1 METGGRRKRILT
13 SKAREFDILDELAT
27 SEDEGNDTDFF
38 PEVIPLPDSD
48 DTLSGTES
56 DEPAPAPAQA
66 PPKRGRGRPP
76 KTQAAATKGNVFIVD
91 FLSCRTHFALQ
102 NLHSGSLQV
111 IPMVLGG

>member
-1 METGGRRKRILT
+1 M
-13 SKAREFDILDELAT
+13 
-27 SEDEGNDTDFF
+27 DFF

-56 DEPAPAPAQA
+56 DEPAPALAQA
-66 PPKRGRGRPP
+66 PPKHGRGRPLSL
-76 KTQAAATKGNVFIVD
+76 KTQAAATKGNVFVVD

-111 IPMVLGG
+111 VPMVLGG

>member
-1 METGGRRKRILT
+1 M
-13 SKAREFDILDELAT
+13 
-27 SEDEGNDTDFF
+27 DFF

-76 KTQAAATKGNVFIVD
+76 KTQAAATKGNVFVVD
-91 FLSCRTHFALQ
+91 FLSCRTHFTLQ
-102 NLHSGSLQV
+102 NL
-111 IPMVLGG
+111 ILGPFRSFQWFWEADNANDCIV